1 MEQFKE
7 NAKELVLPDEM
18 KEKLLELFSEDWQ
31 DKDKYYS
38 VERQGEI
45 IQNLQDLH
53 KKITDSEDF
62 KIGDIVQWKQGM
74 RNKKRPF
81 QDEPAIVV
89 DILDPPIFDENQDS
103 GSTYFREP
111 LNMVIGIADYNEK
124 DNTVSLLLFHV
135 DKRRFQSLKMTEH
148 KKG

>member
-7 NAKELVLPDEM
+7 NVKDLVLPDEV
-18 KEKLLELFSEDWQ
+18 KEKLLELFSEDRQ

-45 IQNLQDLH
+45 IQNLQCLH

-62 KIGDIVQWKQGM
+62 KTGDIVQWKQGM

-81 QDEPAIVV
+81 KHEPAIVV

-124 DNTVSLLLFHV
+124 DDTICLLLFHV
-135 DKRRFQSLKMTEH
+135 DKRRFQSLKMAEH